1 MIRRTGGIWIG
12 AGLALCLVGC
22 TPSPGS
28 SNSSEPSASPSAAAV
43 ACPPIDLRTPAGDR
57 IDLNGTWLT
66 EKVGIRGGIYYFRQV
81 GSCIWFA
88 GGFTPPGDL
97 EVRTALGYITVVFH
111 GTLGSDFT
119 IDGVWIDARDEDLDA
134 SGAGGTI
141 NLHVEVNADETLRLV
156 YVDGAGE
163 PFLEPGYRENQSWIK
178 ISDYDTYPPQELMP

>member
-1 MIRRTGGIWIG
+1 MTLRSPLIAVA
-12 AGLALCLVGC
+12 AGLVLCLVGC
-22 TPSPGS
+22 NPSPGTS
-28 SNSSEPSASPSAAAV
+28 TSPVPSVSASAAAV

-57 IDLNGTWLT
+57 IDLTGTWLT
-66 EKVGIRGGIYYFRQV
+66 EKEGIRGGIYYFRQV

-88 GGFTPPGDL
+88 GGFTPPDDL

-111 GTLGSDFT
+111 GTLQSDFT
-119 IDGVWIDARDEDLDA
+119 INGVWIDARDEDLDA

-141 NLHVEVNADETLRLV
+141 NLRVEVDADETLRLV

-178 ISDYDTYPPQELMP
+178 ISDNDIYPPQELMP